1 MLTQGRVWPPVLTD
15 LTKDMSVDDEL
26 DEEVLQLR
34 LDSAV
39 SFVEDVRA
47 DISWSGDDQ
56 TRLPTD
62 RLWLGTLALA
72 RRWYQRRMSP
82 DGLVNLGEMGSVRVS
97 SGDPD
102 IDRQLRIG
110 RFRQAASA

>member
-15 LTKDMSVDDEL
+15 LTNDMSVDDDL
-26 DEEVLQLR
+26 DESILQLR

-39 SFVEDVRA
+39 SFVEDVRK
-47 DISWSGDDQ
+47 DIDWSGGDQ

-82 DGLVNLGEMGSVRVS
+82 DGLISMGEMGSARVTTY
-97 SGDPD
+97 DPD